1 MHYYAAFG
9 GVISSELSLPELSL
23 ANPGDSDWTLVRSAK
38 LPEPAH
44 ATLLGSAIKGR
55 CEVSLWRT
63 DGGYRM
69 RHSCV
74 GDYDIARDGSLI
86 TCMRSG
92 SAPDV
97 SVQNDVVGRILP
109 LVFHERGALCLHAS
123 AVELDSGGI
132 AFVADPRY
140 GKSTL
145 AYALVRAGAQLVSDD
160 VVIVETPAATMRR
173 GVEQLRLCSD
183 ASAHLVPNQS
193 LLRSDL
199 DGKDVLQFAPPRATD
214 DGQIPL
220 RAVYLLAPFSQRRR
234 RGIVYRQFVAPRAAA
249 LVLMRHARL
258 GRLLCGTDGGEMLV
272 RAAAIAR
279 AVPVYTLHVARDLS
293 LIDEAAQ
300 QLVEWHEQSLVL
312 ATGTS
317 G

>member
-1 MHYYAAFG
+1 VHYYTAFG
-9 GVISSELSLPELSL
+9 GVICSEVSLPELSL
-23 ANPGDSDWTLVRSAK
+23 ANPGVSDWTLVRSDD

-44 ATLLGSAIKGR
+44 ATLLGSSIKGS
-55 CEVSLWRT
+55 CEVSLWKT
-63 DGGYRM
+63 DAGYRM

-86 TCMRSG
+86 TCRRSG
-92 SAPDV
+92 AAPDV

-109 LVFHERGALCLHAS
+109 LVFHGRGALCLHAS
-123 AVELDSGGI
+123 AAELDGGGI

-145 AYALVRAGAQLVSDD
+145 AYALVRAGARLVSDD
-160 VVIVETPAATMRR
+160 VVIVDTPAVTMRR
-173 GVEQLRLCSD
+173 GVEQLRLCAD
-183 ASAHLVPNQS
+183 ASEHLMPNQS

-199 DGKDVLQFAPPRATD
+199 DGKDVLQLAQPRGVAG
-214 DGQIPL
+214 GQIPL
-220 RAVYLLAPFSQRRR
+220 RAIYLLAPFSQRGRR
-234 RGIVYRQFVAPRAAA
+234 EIVHRQLVAPRAAA
-249 LVLMRHARL
+249 MLLMRHARF
-258 GRLLCGTDGGEMLV
+258 GRLLCGTDGGKMLA

-279 AVPVYTLHVARDLS
+279 EVPVYTLHVARNLS
-293 LIDEAAQ
+293 RIDEAVQ
-300 QLVEWHEQSLVL
+300 RLVEWHEQSIVL